1 MYRGLEY
8 ERIGAFT
15 QRLQTEFPQAQ
26 ILMRNTP
33 PEAAIFSEPGQF
45 IQISKV
51 KPIPVQ
57 PLFQQAMVHVPE
69 KIAQFYQV
77 NDVTRFQHDRP
88 VYKGQVDKDNEFKS
102 LWIERT
108 TLDIAQ
114 PLPGILRW
122 FEIVDRLVVIP
133 LYASP
138 LFHPIYPNSIFL
150 DHSMS

>member
-122 FEIVDRLVVIP
+122 FEIVDRLVVTPYTLVLTFIQFTH
-133 LYASP
+133 AHFS
-138 LFHPIYPNSIFL
+138 